1 MTSRRRRAARSRS
14 SSLREHPHARRRI
27 EQRTRRPTLPPTLTR
42 TTFDFSADYP
52 FVQRTLGSVW
62 RQRVDAHADEA
73 RFLWYPDRPA
83 LDIGELDRLITATA
97 AGLQERGVRSGTH
110 VCVLMRNSPE
120 MLEVMI
126 ALWQLGAVVIPLSPQ
141 LEGQLLLEK
150 IVEVAPLLT
159 VVDAALADR
168 LAEQVQAAHANGA
181 AGAGYELVVNLASP
195 PAAGPLPPHA
205 GTLEELRRA
214 DAEPPSVEVD
224 PTAPALILFTSGTSG
239 RAKGCVISHHY
250 AVYYSWVFWR
260 HMRYEASDTLYTCL
274 PLNHCHALFASFW
287 PAVMAGARVAISER
301 FSASRFWRDVADS
314 EATGCTA
321 IGTMT
326 SILLAREPDEHESRA
341 KVRVAHVSADGA
353 LDMPRFEKRFG
364 CKAVTCLYGSTEV
377 MVFPPLSEMPPIQGL
392 IGPPP
397 PDWDVALM
405 DERENQLEGDAT
417 GELVVRP
424 RIAHTMFERYHGRP
438 DATAEAFRGLWFH
451 TGDLARRDGSGMYW
465 FKGRAS
471 DTIRRRGENVSA
483 WEVERGIVEHHLVEE
498 VAAFPLPSELSGSE
512 VGVVVVRAG
521 GSGLSVADLASH
533 CESALPRYMRPDRI
547 WVRDEELPK
556 NAGGKADKA
565 RLREEYARTLTVDA

>member
-1 MTSRRRRAARSRS
+1 M
-14 SSLREHPHARRRI
+14 
-27 EQRTRRPTLPPTLTR
+27 LTR
-42 TTFDFSADYP
+42 TTFDLSADFP
-52 FVQRTLGSVW
+52 PAQRTLGSVW
-62 RQRVDAHADEA
+62 RRRVDADADDA
-73 RFLWYPDRPA
+73 PFLWYPDRPV
-83 LDIGELDRLITATA
+83 LGIGEFDRLITATA
-97 AGLQERGVRSGTH
+97 AGLHERGVRCGTH
-110 VCVLMRNSPE
+110 VCLLMRNSPE

-150 IVEVAPLLT
+150 IVEVEPLLT
-159 VVDAALADR
+159 VADAALAGR
-168 LAEQVQAAHANGA
+168 LAEQVEAPHANGSS
-181 AGAGYELVVNLASP
+181 GAGYELIVNFASP
-195 PAAGPLPPHA
+195 PADGPLPSHA
-205 GTLEELRRA
+205 GALEDLRCT
-214 DAEPPSVEVD
+214 DAELPSCDVE
-224 PTAPALILFTSGTSG
+224 PAAPALILFTSGTSG

-250 AVYYSWVFWR
+250 AVYYGWVFWR
-260 HMRYEASDTLYTCL
+260 HMHYEASDTLYTCL
-274 PLNHCHALFASFW
+274 PLNHCHALFSSFW

-314 EATGCTA
+314 GATGCTA

-326 SILLAREPDEHESRA
+326 SILLAREPDEHEARA
-341 KVRVAHVSADGA
+341 QVRVAHVSADGA
-353 LDMPRFEKRFG
+353 LDMPRFEKRFRL
-364 CKAVTCLYGSTEV
+364 KAVTCLYGSTEV

-397 PDWDVALM
+397 EDWDVALM
-405 DERENQLEGDAT
+405 DEQENQLEGVAT

-424 RIAHTMFERYHGRP
+424 RMAHIMFERYYGRP

-483 WEVERGIVEHHLVEE
+483 WEVERGIVQHQLVEE
-498 VAAFPLPSELSGSE
+498 VAAFPLPSALSGSD

-521 GSGLSVADLASH
+521 GSELTVPELAAH

-565 RLREEYARTLTVDA
+565 RLREEYTRTLAAEA